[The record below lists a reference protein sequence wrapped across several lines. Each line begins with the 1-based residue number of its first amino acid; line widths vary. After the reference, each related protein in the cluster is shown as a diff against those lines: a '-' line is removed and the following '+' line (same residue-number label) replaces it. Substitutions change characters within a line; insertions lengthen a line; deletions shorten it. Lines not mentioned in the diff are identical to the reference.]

1 MNPWADTIAV
11 SLVMTGFLL
20 LGSSRISACIRFVAL
35 QGLLLAL
42 LTLAAPD
49 ATLSWATALLV
60 LTTAGVKGFLLP
72 WLLLRALR
80 DVDVRREV
88 DPLISYNLSIVAGA
102 LILGVSVWLSG
113 RLPLPGQPPAFLL
126 VPSAIFT
133 SLTGLFLLVSRRTAL
148 TQVIGYLALENGIYE
163 FGVSVVQGTSM
174 LVELG
179 VLLDLLVAVFV
190 MGITIFHINRQ
201 FDHIDTDRLASLND
215 WTR

>member
-1 MNPWADTIAV
+1 VNPWADTIAV

-42 LTLAAPD
+42 LTVAAPD

-60 LTTAGVKGFLLP
+60 LTTAAVKGFLLP

-102 LILGVSVWLSG
+102 LILGVSLWLSG

-133 SLTGLFLLVSRRTAL
+133 AL
-148 TQVIGYLALENGIYE
+148 PVCFFWLAGAL
-163 FGVSVVQGTSM
+163 
-174 LVELG
+174 
-179 VLLDLLVAVFV
+179 
-190 MGITIFHINRQ
+190 
-201 FDHIDTDRLASLND
+201 RLH
-215 WTR
+215 R